1 MKGCVIAREEERQFT
16 YRSSRLGPR
25 GPQFQFN
32 GQLSDELSEEI
43 LIRIFGELVE
53 NKPVRHLALG

>member
-1 MKGCVIAREEERQFT
+1 MRDRKREEEREIT
-16 YRSSRLGPR
+16 YRASGLGSLGP
-25 GPQFQFN
+25 QLQLN

-43 LIRIFGELVE
+43 LICIFGELVE